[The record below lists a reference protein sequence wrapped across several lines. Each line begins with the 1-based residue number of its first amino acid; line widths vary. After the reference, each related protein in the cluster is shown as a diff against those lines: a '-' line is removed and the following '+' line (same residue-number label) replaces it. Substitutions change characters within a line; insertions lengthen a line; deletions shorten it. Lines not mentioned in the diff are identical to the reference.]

1 MPRDTHCS
9 VCKICAKK
17 QKTKKSLQPSHF
29 LYYPSLSHRNP
40 LLPVQNPLSWQVVS
54 SSDGGRPIGPAVQ
67 RRPFDGEDVLGLK
80 VRGGQVLPSDPR
92 AALIEL
98 ESAHIRPGNYSL
110 ARGEFFLSLDRWRHC
125 RQPRLPLLAHRG
137 EMAWR
142 WIFVSLCV
150 VFWTDFPLAK
160 RFPWLANSCYTAT
173 LRVTAAQL
181 MRFVKLFVWQL
192 LYDEFIAALTL
203 PLSTWEHSPWQ
214 VNSKT
219 QRAVFCSSVPC
230 FSCVVAIFDS
240 FFCFVL
246 SIWLRFGSIVVH
258 SVPFPCACFRG
269 RAYPFCLV
277 SGAIRCHFA
286 SLINPNV
293 PPFKLL

>member
-29 LYYPSLSHRNP
+29 LYYPSLSHRNT

-110 ARGEFFLSLDRWRHC
+110 ARGEFFLSLDWWRHC
-125 RQPRLPLLAHRG
+125 RKPRLPLLAHG
-137 EMAWR
+137 GGDGMAMDFR
-142 WIFVSLCV
+142 FFVCCFLNRFSSGQ
-150 VFWTDFPLAK
+150 TFPMACELM
-160 RFPWLANSCYTAT
+160 LHCYTA
-173 LRVTAAQL
+173 R
-181 MRFVKLFVWQL
+181 
-192 LYDEFIAALTL
+192 YCCPIDALC
-203 PLSTWEHSPWQ
+203 Q
-214 VNSKT
+214 IV
-219 QRAVFCSSVPC
+219 
-230 FSCVVAIFDS
+230 CVA
-240 FFCFVL
+240 
-246 SIWLRFGSIVVH
+246 
-258 SVPFPCACFRG
+258 
-269 RAYPFCLV
+269 
-277 SGAIRCHFA
+277 A
-286 SLINPNV
+286 SLRRVYCCAYTASID
-293 PPFKLL
+293 LRA